1 MAEVMESVRTLNSVV
16 RTVIALILVGGAG
29 LASWW
34 GYRTYNAQALS
45 AEQAEAA
52 LADAQRTTQQ
62 VKEQLDEK
70 QRELSTAQQRIER
83 QQAEIVQQK
92 QDIEQKQKEIERLG
106 TAMRLLKVD
115 HRLARLT
122 VVDQTKDEATGEVT
136 TVVEFTELGDDGQSL
151 DQSRR
156 FTIKGDLIY
165 VDNWIVKFDDKY
177 VEQAAIDRATSLVLF
192 RRIFGE
198 RQQPLDGFPLDRNQG
213 PPAAYVRGGRVSELE
228 QKIWADFWGIAN
240 DENKAKE
247 LGIRAAHGQAISVKA
262 QKGKSY
268 RILLR
273 ASDGLSIVPE
283 DNAPATPNPK
293 AT

>member
-1 MAEVMESVRTLNSVV
+1 MAEVMESVKTLNSVV
-16 RTVIALILVGGAG
+16 RTLIALVLLGAAG
-29 LASWW
+29 FASWW
-34 GYRTYNAQALS
+34 GLRTFNAQSAS

-52 LADAQRTTQQ
+52 LAEAQRTVEQVQQ
-62 VKEQLDEK
+62 QLAVNRQELIVANQQIVEK
-70 QRELSTAQQRIER
+70 Q
-83 QQAEIVQQK
+83 AEVEQK
-92 QDIEQKQKEIERLG
+92 QKEIDAKQKEIERLG

-122 VVDQTKDEATGEVT
+122 VVDQTKDESTGEVT

-151 DQSRR
+151 DQARR
-156 FTIKGDLIY
+156 FEIKGDLVY

-177 VEQAAIDRATSLVLF
+177 VEQAEIDRATSLVLF

-213 PPAAYVRGGRVSELE
+213 PPAAYVRGGQVSELE
-228 QKIWADFWGIAN
+228 QKIWADFWGISN

>member
-1 MAEVMESVRTLNSVV
+1 MAQVMESVRTINSVV
-16 RTVIALILVGGAG
+16 RTLLALVLVGGASFG
-29 LASWW
+29 GWW
-34 GYRTYNAQALS
+34 GYRLYHAQTLA
-45 AEQAEAA
+45 AEEAVAA
-52 LADAQRTTQQ
+52 LAEAERTVQQ
-62 VKEQLDEK
+62 VQEQLAAKEQ
-70 QRELSTAQQRIER
+70 ELVDAHERIE
-83 QQAEIVQQK
+83 QQ
-92 QDIEQKQKEIERLG
+92 QKEIERLG

-122 VVDQTKDEATGEVT
+122 VLDQSKDETNGEVT

-151 DQSRR
+151 DQARR
-156 FTIKGDLIY
+156 FEIKGDLVY

-198 RQQPLDGFPLDRNQG
+198 RQQPFDGFPLDRNQG
-213 PPAAYVRGGRVSELE
+213 PPAAYVRGGRVSDLE
-228 QKIWADFWGIAN
+228 KKIWADFWGIAN
-240 DENKAKE
+240 DESKAKE
-247 LGIRAAHGQAISVKA
+247 LGIRAAHGQAISIKA

-283 DNAPATPNPK
+283 DNPPSPTKPK
-293 AT
+293 TT

>member
-1 MAEVMESVRTLNSVV
+1 MTQVMESVRTINSVA
-16 RTVIALILVGGAG
+16 RTIVAVVLVGGAVFG
-29 LASWW
+29 GWW
-34 GYRTYNAQALS
+34 GYRIYNAQSLAAEES
-45 AEQAEAA
+45 AAA
-52 LADAQRTTQQ
+52 LAEATKKVQHVQ
-62 VKEQLDEK
+62 EQLVEK
-70 QRELSTAQQRIER
+70 QQELQAAQQRIGE
-83 QQAEIVQQK
+83 QKKELAE
-92 QDIEQKQKEIERLG
+92 KQKEIERLG
-106 TAMRLLKVD
+106 TALRLLKVD

-122 VVDQTKDEATGEVT
+122 VLDQKKDETSGELS

-151 DQSRR
+151 DQPRR
-156 FTIKGDLIY
+156 FEINGDLIY

-177 VEQAAIDRATSLVLF
+177 VEQAAIDRSTSLVLF

-198 RQQPLDGFPLDRNQG
+198 RQQPYNGFPLDHSQG

-228 QKIWADFWGIAN
+228 KKIWADFWGIAN
-240 DENKAKE
+240 DEAKAKE
-247 LGIRAAHGQAISVKA
+247 LGIRAAHGQAISIKA

-283 DNAPATPNPK
+283 MDAPSPVKPK